1 MKVIIAAA
9 VLASACG
16 TTSEYTIGTTTV
28 TGSTNLTRET
38 AIDRMTTERCNR
50 ELACG
55 NIGPT
60 QPWGDVAACRDEVHE
75 DMSNFLKADT
85 CKAVDYYDLAVCSIA
100 IRNTQCSSTGV
111 PPLAECKGSKI
122 CR

>member
-1 MKVIIAAA
+1 ML
-9 VLASACG
+9 LASACG

-38 AIDRMTTERCNR
+38 AVDRMTTERCNR

-55 NIGPT
+55 NVGPN
-60 QPWGDVAACRDEVHE
+60 QPFADVASCRADVHE
-75 DMSNFLKADT
+75 DMNRFLKADT

-100 IRNTQCSSTGV
+100 IRNTRCSATGV
-111 PPLAECKGSKI
+111 PRLAECEGAKI